1 MTREPIFSLTRKDF
15 KVEWFSGSGAGG
27 QHRNKHQNCVRITH
41 IETGTQATCQ
51 DHRERSRNLRDAFH
65 VLVERLRPWIERRV
79 NGDHPSFD
87 PVKDTIRTYHMA
99 DNRVKDHVSG
109 LRMTWDQ
116 IEKDLSPM
124 IEARLQEMIKSE
136 LEKLRDEP

>member
-51 DHRERSRNLRDAFH
+51 DHRERSRNLRDAFQ

-79 NGDHPSFD
+79 NGDRPEYN
-87 PVKDTIRTYHMA
+87 PQTDTIRTYHIA
-99 DNRVKDHVSG
+99 DNRVKDHESG
-109 LRMTWDQ
+109 LRQTWDEV
-116 IEKDLSPM
+116 EKDLSNM
-124 IEARLQEMIKSE
+124 IEARLQEKTRQQ
-136 LEKLRDEP
+136 LDKLRD